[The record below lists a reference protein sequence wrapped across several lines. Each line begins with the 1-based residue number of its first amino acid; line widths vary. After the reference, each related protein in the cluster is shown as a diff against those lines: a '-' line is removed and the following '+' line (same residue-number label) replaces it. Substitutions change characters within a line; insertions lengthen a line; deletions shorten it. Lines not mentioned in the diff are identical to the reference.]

1 MEEAEAGAL
10 RTEVEGVEGAL
21 GKEGARLM
29 PGQDLVGVE
38 EGVEVQ
44 EVPRQCP
51 VGLES
56 RPAERLPA
64 SLA

>member
-38 EGVEVQ
+38 EGVQVQ
-44 EVPRQCP
+44 VVPRQCP

-56 RPAERLPA
+56 QPAERLPA